1 MILNSIKVCVL
12 FWVCNVSLKLAF
24 LSIVKDKVQK
34 KLQVILLHGKNAT
47 NNSEI
52 YEAVVENQGKIPNF
66 GCGKTWIWTQTYKLI
81 RVKIEYAE

>member
-1 MILNSIKVCVL
+1 MILSSSKVCVL
-12 FWVCNVSLKLAF
+12 FSVCNVSLKLAF

-34 KLQVILLHGKNAT
+34 KLQVITLHGKNAT

-52 YEAVVENQGKIPNF
+52 YQAVVENQGKIPNF
-66 GCGKTWIWTQTYKLI
+66 GYGKTWIWTQTYKLI

>member
-1 MILNSIKVCVL
+1 M
-12 FWVCNVSLKLAF
+12 SLKLAF

-66 GCGKTWIWTQTYKLI
+66 GCGKTWI
-81 RVKIEYAE
+81 